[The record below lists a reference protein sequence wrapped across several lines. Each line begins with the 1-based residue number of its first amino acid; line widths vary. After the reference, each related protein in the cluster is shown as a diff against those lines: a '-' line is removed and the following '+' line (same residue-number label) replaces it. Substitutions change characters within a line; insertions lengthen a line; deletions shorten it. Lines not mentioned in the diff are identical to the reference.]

1 MADTQFPQPGKLGN
15 PALVIRDD
23 PRIDRRLAAALDA
36 AQMGGEP
43 AVYITKDVP
52 LEGIR
57 QYLQAAEAG
66 SFEFLKA
73 SVEGMP
79 PVVGVS
85 TTVEHTVGVDG
96 NEIKLVIHRPEQ
108 AQGPLPAIVHLHG
121 GGMCILHADGP
132 LYARWRDD
140 LAAKKLVVIG
150 VEFRNAAGSLGPH
163 PFPAGLNDVST
174 ALDWLADNK
183 ARLGVSKVVV
193 SGESGGANLGLAA
206 TLKAKREGRLDRVDG
221 VYALCPYIS
230 NAYAVKTPELQSLYE
245 NDGLYTPL
253 AVVAATAI
261 AYDPTGENA
270 TNPLAWPYHASTE
283 DLRGL
288 PPHAIS
294 VNELDPFRDEGL
306 AYYRKLQ
313 AAGVTARARTVAGVC
328 HAAENY
334 FGRAIPDVYDATL
347 SDIAV
352 FAHSL

>member
-1 MADTQFPQPGKLGN
+1 MAEIQFPRPGRLGD
-15 PALVIRDD
+15 PALLIRDD

-36 AQMGGEP
+36 MQMGGEP
-43 AVYITKDVP
+43 PVYITKDVP

-57 QYLQAAEAG
+57 QYLHAAEAG

-79 PVVGVS
+79 PVMGIS
-85 TTVEHTVGVDG
+85 THVEITTGVDG
-96 NEIKLVIHRPEQ
+96 NEIKLIIHRPDD
-108 AQGPLPAIVHLHG
+108 ASAPLPAIVHLHG

-163 PFPAGLNDVST
+163 PFPAGLNDVVC
-174 ALDWLADNK
+174 ALDWVSEHK

-193 SGESGGANLGLAA
+193 SGESGGANLGMAA
-206 TLKAKREGRLDRVDG
+206 AIKAKRDGRLERIDG

-230 NAYAVKTPELQSLYE
+230 NAYATKTPELPSLYE

-261 AYDPTGENA
+261 AYDPSGDNA
-270 TNPLAWPYHASTE
+270 TNPLAWPYHASLE
-283 DLRGL
+283 DLSGL

-313 AAGVTARARTVAGVC
+313 AAGVPSRARTVAGVC

-347 SDIAV
+347 SDIAA